1 MTHDQKDYIRQN
13 AASQDPQ
20 TMATHLGIRYYAV
33 WEFCTRHGL
42 PKVKS
47 QVPKVRKVKIDKPKP
62 KPKEG
67 FFNVDMYGNWLTG
80 CVGNNSSHRRQ
91 VRI

>member
-1 MTHDQKDYIRQN
+1 MTPDQKDYIRQN
-13 AASQDPQ
+13 AASLDPQ

-47 QVPKVRKVKIDKPKP
+47 QVPKVRKVKKVKD

-80 CVGNNSSHRRQ
+80 CVGNTSSHRRQ
-91 VRI
+91 VRTQ

>member
-1 MTHDQKDYIRQN
+1 MTQPQKDYIRAN
-13 AASQDPQ
+13 AALQDPQ

-47 QVPKVRKVKIDKPKP
+47 KVPKVRKVKKVKDKPKQ
-62 KPKEG
+62 G
-67 FFNVDMYGNWLTG
+67 FFNVDMFDNWLTG
-80 CVGNNSSHRRQ
+80 CVGNTSSHRRQ
-91 VRI
+91 VRA

>member
-1 MTHDQKDYIRQN
+1 MTPDQKDYIRQN
-13 AASQDPQ
+13 AASLDPQ
-20 TMATHLGIRYYAV
+20 TMATHLGIHYYAV

-47 QVPKVRKVKIDKPKP
+47 QVPKVRKAKFEKP

-80 CVGNNSSHRRQ
+80 CIGLQYSHRRQ
-91 VRI
+91 VRTQ